1 VKRPNTTTIDPAW
14 LSSGSIGAQTAIYDE
29 AQRNGDDVLRIVL
42 DDFVNLLPEWQRSA
56 VQMTVMANMTYRE
69 ASEIISTL
77 RGIPTD
83 RKTVWRWS
91 KSGVEQIM
99 EWMRKSPWVG
109 AITRNKI
116 PVEYLDKITEA
127 TLPSP
132 WREDASS

>member
-1 VKRPNTTTIDPAW
+1 M
-14 LSSGSIGAQTAIYDE
+14 
-29 AQRNGDDVLRIVL
+29 RIVL